1 MGFHFSPDVIEK
13 LRDKHRVTQKE
24 VMECFANGEGLY
36 FEDDREEHRTDPP
49 TRWFMA
55 PTNRDRM
62 LKVCFMLKNGDI
74 EIKTAFEPSSQ
85 SHLDLYRELGK
96 LPPCWPLEE

>member
-1 MGFHFSPDVIEK
+1 VGFHFSPDVIEK

-49 TRWFMA
+49 PGGSWPPRTA
-55 PTNRDRM
+55 
-62 LKVCFMLKNGDI
+62 I
-74 EIKTAFEPSSQ
+74 E
-85 SHLDLYRELGK
+85 
-96 LPPCWPLEE
+96 C